1 MTSGSVHAPLECDT
15 EFVARHGLEFAELG
29 CARPPDF
36 ALKRC
41 INLRSEPGRVVGTF
55 ADHRARA
62 TVIAK

>member
-1 MTSGSVHAPLECDT
+1 MSALLECDT
-15 EFVARHGLEFAELG
+15 KSVARLGREFAELG
-29 CARPPDF
+29 CTRPLDF

-62 TVIAK
+62 TVMAK